1 MKNKKC
7 LEIHSS
13 EGLRKLIIKNA
24 KTKSEIKTNI
34 ALNEILKRIPG
45 QEKNF
50 IAGNGH
56 ILSKTNHKTNLYN
69 HRLQNPQPPFNLRLR
84 NTNHQAPEFNL
95 NFPPPGL
102 TQTHTAAPPQLHNVV
117 LSQAQ
122 HGMFK
127 TQPQHVGPAQQ
138 QHVAAAHAQ
147 TQQSLTQPHLNIPAQ
162 YQVAH
167 AHAQPKPQAIFQPPV
182 QTSYFVQTPQSVV
195 TNQSVPGTVDTTDF
209 DFSENSDQQQ
219 QKVNINPQG
228 VGHQPSVDNP
238 EPNVGPPA

>member
-56 ILSKTNHKTNLYN
+56 ILSKTNHQTNLYN
-69 HRLQNPQPPFNLRLR
+69 HRLQNPRPPFNLRLR

-147 TQQSLTQPHLNIPAQ
+147 TQQSLTQPHLNSTVSGCTCSAQTSSHIPAPSADFLLRTDSTVCS
-162 YQVAH
+162 Y
-167 AHAQPKPQAIFQPPV
+167 KPVRSGHSRHHRLWLQWELRPAA
-182 QTSYFVQTPQSVV
+182 TK
-195 TNQSVPGTVDTTDF
+195 
-209 DFSENSDQQQ
+209 SE
-219 QKVNINPQG
+219 
-228 VGHQPSVDNP
+228 H
-238 EPNVGPPA
+238 